1 MPPQLLPLEG
11 QQSPIRIALGTKGFK
26 LSCPVRTSSEEEWG
40 HNNHQINEETNL
52 ENELIIKWSRD
63 GRALETGNN
72 GHYNM
77 ANGNRDLWILQ
88 ARSEDS
94 GLYRCTAINEWGHQS
109 VEFRLHVFDPT
120 NTVADVVRSS
130 ESPLPIQ
137 IRVNKGKH
145 IQLQC
150 PTAHGNP
157 LPRMTWL
164 RLTGHSEQ
172 ELGQTS
178 HLSFDRVRP
187 QDAGIYACRLEN
199 NLGAI
204 RADFSLQ
211 IVEQEESEEK
221 IFVENNEEKTQN
233 LPSRGSISS
242 SIPSHMRAAASNVV
256 PPSTPKI
263 DVLHGQQKLHVGNT
277 AELQCRV
284 EWRGERDKT
293 VIRWLRQLDN
303 ADVNAVKAK
312 APNSSLLKLGQIT
325 LLMIEQEEEPDSGR
339 YFCVVTNP
347 AGQFVYRS
355 INISVVDSNSL
366 IPSTHALLN
375 LYLSQSP
382 LFRALTLCLL
392 GLFIIGFIPLI
403 GWLFCVRIYNN
414 GRRQQKL
421 KEKFSEG
428 KNQKESL
435 NQLPNTLTSS
445 SSTSATNSNNN
456 TKITNINTNNNQNLN
471 QNLIPTFP
479 TDPYFNNNCFLP
491 PPPRIPPPILPVN
504 NSTAVNWPSSL
515 PMQASTLE
523 RYVRMNKP
531 QMLHRTRADE
541 EMSKIS
547 SHIYASGSPLPI
559 SVNYN
564 NPRMFNNQLNFNE
577 INNPLINKGQN
588 ININKMSGC
597 NKLIEEQRRPLIEA
611 YRQVNRA
618 IKL

>member
-1 MPPQLLPLEG
+1 MSPPQLLPLEG

-130 ESPLPIQ
+130 E
-137 IRVNKGKH
+137 K
-145 IQLQC
+145 
-150 PTAHGNP
+150 
-157 LPRMTWL
+157 
-164 RLTGHSEQ
+164 
-172 ELGQTS
+172 LGQMS

-256 PPSTPKI
+256 PPSTPRI

-325 LLMIEQEEEPDSGR
+325 LLMIEQEEEPVRVEKSENDGQKHFLNELR
-339 YFCVVTNP
+339 ITNM
-347 AGQFVYRS
+347 
-355 INISVVDSNSL
+355 
-366 IPSTHALLN
+366 
-375 LYLSQSP
+375 
-382 LFRALTLCLL
+382 
-392 GLFIIGFIPLI
+392 
-403 GWLFCVRIYNN
+403 
-414 GRRQQKL
+414 
-421 KEKFSEG
+421 
-428 KNQKESL
+428 QKEASFE
-435 NQLPNTLTSS
+435 NFKT
-445 SSTSATNSNNN
+445 
-456 TKITNINTNNNQNLN
+456 
-471 QNLIPTFP
+471 
-479 TDPYFNNNCFLP
+479 CFKC
-491 PPPRIPPPILPVN
+491 
-504 NSTAVNWPSSL
+504 WKHFCK
-515 PMQASTLE
+515 E
-523 RYVRMNKP
+523 
-531 QMLHRTRADE
+531 
-541 EMSKIS
+541 
-547 SHIYASGSPLPI
+547 
-559 SVNYN
+559 
-564 NPRMFNNQLNFNE
+564 
-577 INNPLINKGQN
+577 
-588 ININKMSGC
+588 
-597 NKLIEEQRRPLIEA
+597 
-611 YRQVNRA
+611 
-618 IKL
+618 

>member
-1 MPPQLLPLEG
+1 
-11 QQSPIRIALGTKGFK
+11 
-26 LSCPVRTSSEEEWG
+26 
-40 HNNHQINEETNL
+40 
-52 ENELIIKWSRD
+52 
-63 GRALETGNN
+63 
-72 GHYNM
+72 M

-109 VEFRLHVFDPT
+109 VEFRLQVFDPT
-120 NTVADVVRSS
+120 NTIADVVKSS
-130 ESPLPIQ
+130 ELSAPTWNEPLGPLPIQ
-137 IRVNKGKH
+137 IRVNKRKQ
-145 IQLQC
+145 IQLNC
-150 PTAHGNP
+150 PNAHGNP
-157 LPRMTWL
+157 LPRLTWL

-172 ELGQTS
+172 ELGQMS

-221 IFVENNEEKTQN
+221 IFSENKEETHH
-233 LPSRGSISS
+233 LPSKGSISS
-242 SIPSHMRAAASNVV
+242 SIPSHIGAAAANVV
-256 PPSTPKI
+256 PPSTPRI
-263 DVLHGQQKLHVGNT
+263 DVVHGQQQLHVGNT

-303 ADVNAVKAK
+303 ADINALRAR

-325 LLMIEQEEEPDSGR
+325 LLMIEQEDEPVRVEKSETEGQKHFLNELRIINMQKEDSGR

-355 INISVVDSNSL
+355 INISVVDTNSF
-366 IPSTHALLN
+366 IPTTNALLN

-392 GLFIIGFIPLI
+392 GLLIIGFIPLI
-403 GWLFCVRIYNN
+403 GWLFCSRIY
-414 GRRQQKL
+414 GQQKY
-421 KEKFSEG
+421 KEKFSER
-428 KNQKESL
+428 KNQKENQ

-445 SSTSATNSNNN
+445 STSATKISN
-456 TKITNINTNNNQNLN
+456 IQNNQNN
-471 QNLIPTFP
+471 NSIPSFS
-479 TDPYFNNNCFLP
+479 TDSYFNNNNNCFLP
-491 PPPRIPPPILPVN
+491 PPPRIPPPILPN
-504 NSTAVNWPSSL
+504 TTTTNWPSSL

-523 RYVRMNKP
+523 RYRINKP

-559 SVNYN
+559 SVYFNH
-564 NPRMFNNQLNFNE
+564 PRMSNNQINFNE
-577 INNPLINKGQN
+577 MNNPSISNRH
-588 ININKMSGC
+588 NINKMNGYNT

-611 YRQVNRA
+611 YRSTELLNYK
-618 IKL
+618 IDL

>member
-1 MPPQLLPLEG
+1 
-11 QQSPIRIALGTKGFK
+11 
-26 LSCPVRTSSEEEWG
+26 
-40 HNNHQINEETNL
+40 
-52 ENELIIKWSRD
+52 
-63 GRALETGNN
+63 
-72 GHYNM
+72 M

-109 VEFRLHVFDPT
+109 VEFRLQVFDPT

-172 ELGQTS
+172 ELGQMS

-211 IVEQEESEEK
+211 IVEQEDSEEK

-256 PPSTPKI
+256 PPSTPRI

-403 GWLFCVRIYNN
+403 GWLFCLRIYNN
-414 GRRQQKL
+414 GRKQQKF

-456 TKITNINTNNNQNLN
+456 TKISNINTNNNQNLN
-471 QNLIPTFP
+471 QNLSQNLIPTFS

-504 NSTAVNWPSSL
+504 NTTAVNWPSSL

-577 INNPLINKGQN
+577 MNNPLINKGQN
-588 ININKMSGC
+588 ININKMG

-611 YRQVNRA
+611 YR
-618 IKL
+618 